1 MAAGPIAERNQGKHF
16 SPKPVL
22 ATCMKRCE
30 SVGLFE
36 FSLFLLENEYRVNKI
51 YYLIDYLII
60 CKRSN

>member
-16 SPKPVL
+16 PPKSVL
-22 ATCMKRCE
+22 AMKRCE

-36 FSLFLLENEYRVNKI
+36 FSLFLLENEYRINKI

-60 CKRSN
+60 CKNNGTK